1 LSCGE
6 CFIARQ
12 GKLVAGARRAA
23 KS

>member
-1 LSCGE
+1 LPCGE